1 MSERFDRQAHESKT
15 SLVTLRLIFI
25 HTISFVS
32 HAEFVLNRCLCFPLS
47 HWRGQRSDQSG
58 IKMAGQGR
66 GGKRESLSLKRKMQ
80 IIEEVERN
88 PHKQRKILAD
98 CDITISHPLLPQ
110 THTHTQ
116 THAATKIKT
125 KTYNTSWIVKQIHQ
139 LFTKITTTKK
149 RTSWAF

>member
-110 THTHTQ
+110 THTHTDACSYKNQ
-116 THAATKIKT
+116 NKNLQ
-125 KTYNTSWIVKQIHQ
+125 YVLN
-139 LFTKITTTKK
+139 
-149 RTSWAF
+149 R